1 MNVIDFC
8 NKNGILWQPIRLVF
22 KRNAEGHLDKIPC
35 KWSKNVEPK
44 TNDFKLLD
52 PDVIRKRQE
61 EYLTDSTEWIAI
73 DTNRIRHID
82 VDWKDDYKPSLA
94 DTKVI
99 EDIKNN
105 TPYFQSATKRQ
116 GIHCFFDTD
125 YEFTH
130 FNSKTNQMEIH
141 PRPQT
146 IIDDVEILNGQ
157 WSYCRRQALVHNAE
171 KPIMFFD
178 KEEMEDWHSKDK
190 PANEKTQANK
200 EIPMKSSKIEK
211 PVYDN
216 DHQNYLVELGL
227 IIAQSFVDKRDDW
240 TKIVWA
246 LANDEGYNNYELAR
260 WLSARSDK
268 YDEVYFDNIWSETKP
283 RNSIGT
289 YIHYSKI
296 SNEKAFMSIKGR
308 YFMKEYDI
316 GESDVILAELFLHLS
331 GENYVFKDNSLYVYH
346 QKRWRGGV
354 GLDTKRMLKNYIQIE
369 LRKFLIQH
377 RSELASK
384 SKNIQAMNN
393 NISKQDKFEIDCL
406 ENDIKSIQH
415 ILEKIGNYNKMTSV
429 AETFINLLSHK
440 NFEDVQFDKNGYLF
454 AFRNKVFDLKHH
466 VFVEPLREDYILT
479 TTGYDYEI
487 CNEQDENALN
497 LLLKQIFPNEN
508 IRNYYLQ
515 VLATGMF
522 GIAVEKF
529 FIANGAGGNGKG
541 VLNEL
546 MEDMLGNYGYTAPSD
561 IFCNPLKVGGCPE
574 VANIH
579 NKRMVFAREPD
590 EKSSL
595 NLGTTKELTG
605 GKQINARTLY
615 SSITTCI
622 IIATFILECN
632 KMIKINGTIDDS
644 AGRRIRDILFEATF
658 TTNPKLLQM
667 ADKIDNIYPADTFYK
682 SVEFRDKFKH
692 VLFKI
697 LTDFIR
703 EFSDKN
709 KKNVCEYWNEPKEIL
724 DRSEEYLNSCDEIA
738 EWFRSCYEQFDIP
751 EGTSK
756 KEILE
761 NNLFVS
767 MSDIYTNFKFSDY
780 FGNLSKAE
788 KRRWNKKNLDK
799 YFSQE
804 NRNLRA
810 YYQENLKSGNNNAK
824 SVLVGFR
831 PRDSENDT
839 DYVGHLD
846 D

>member
-1 MNVIDFC
+1 
-8 NKNGILWQPIRLVF
+8 
-22 KRNAEGHLDKIPC
+22 
-35 KWSKNVEPK
+35 
-44 TNDFKLLD
+44 
-52 PDVIRKRQE
+52 
-61 EYLTDSTEWIAI
+61 
-73 DTNRIRHID
+73 
-82 VDWKDDYKPSLA
+82 
-94 DTKVI
+94 
-99 EDIKNN
+99 
-105 TPYFQSATKRQ
+105 
-116 GIHCFFDTD
+116 
-125 YEFTH
+125 
-130 FNSKTNQMEIH
+130 
-141 PRPQT
+141 
-146 IIDDVEILNGQ
+146 
-157 WSYCRRQALVHNAE
+157 
-171 KPIMFFD
+171 
-178 KEEMEDWHSKDK
+178 
-190 PANEKTQANK
+190 
-200 EIPMKSSKIEK
+200 
-211 PVYDN
+211 
-216 DHQNYLVELGL
+216 
-227 IIAQSFVDKRDDW
+227 
-240 TKIVWA
+240 
-246 LANDEGYNNYELAR
+246 
-260 WLSARSDK
+260 
-268 YDEVYFDNIWSETKP
+268 
-283 RNSIGT
+283 
-289 YIHYSKI
+289 
-296 SNEKAFMSIKGR
+296 
-308 YFMKEYDI
+308 
-316 GESDVILAELFLHLS
+316 
-331 GENYVFKDNSLYVYH
+331 
-346 QKRWRGGV
+346 
-354 GLDTKRMLKNYIQIE
+354 
-369 LRKFLIQH
+369 
-377 RSELASK
+377 
-384 SKNIQAMNN
+384 MNN
-393 NISKQDKFEIDCL
+393 NISKQDKFEIECI
-406 ENDIKSIQH
+406 ENDIKTIQH
-415 ILEKIGNYNKMTSV
+415 ILEKIGNYNKQTSV

-454 AFRNKVFDLKHH
+454 AFRDKVYDLKNHL
-466 VFVEPLREDYILT
+466 FVEPNREDYILT
-479 TTGYDYEI
+479 TTGYDYDTCSQE
-487 CNEQDENALN
+487 DENALK

-508 IRNYYLQ
+508 VRNYYLQ

-595 NLGTTKELTG
+595 NLGTTKEFTG

-622 IIATFILECN
+622 IVATFILECN

-703 EFSDKN
+703 EFIDKN

-738 EWFRSCYEQFDIP
+738 EWFRSSYEQFDIP
-751 EGTSK
+751 ENTSK
-756 KEILE
+756 KEILD
-761 NNLFVS
+761 NKLFVS
-767 MSDIYTNFKFSDY
+767 MCDIHNNFKFSEY

-804 NRNLRA
+804 NRNLRT
-810 YYQENLKSGNNNAK
+810 YYQEELKSGSIRAR

-831 PRDSENDT
+831 PRDNDT
-839 DYVGHLD
+839 EYVGHLD